1 MKYKDIIKTIAK
13 REKTSVK
20 AIEKE
25 MKWSIK
31 AAGLNCSPEKFINE
45 ISQQALKT
53 IYSKSYNL

>member
-13 REKTSVK
+13 REKTSAK

-25 MKWSIK
+25 MKLSIK
-31 AAGLNCSPEKFINE
+31 AAGLNCSPEKFIKE
-45 ISQQALKT
+45 ISNQLSKT